1 MDTLKKLRSETG
13 TTLLEV
19 MIAFAVASIALV
31 SLITLVVTSMDV
43 EDHARKVTEATLI
56 ADDRLKDIERTGLP
70 DLGTTEGVIDDEQF
84 QGFSYRLMVT
94 ETPIEQVRQ
103 IDIEIQWDKGR
114 RSVNLMA
121 FMARP

>member
-1 MDTLKKLRSETG
+1 
-13 TTLLEV
+13 